1 MANSKPK
8 AWIVTVDMGYGHQ
21 RAAYPL
27 RHLAYHGIINAN
39 RYPFMPAKDKRIWQQ
54 QREFYEA
61 VSKFKNFPVIGELV
75 WKIFDYFQKIPKFY
89 PRRDLSDPTL
99 QLKGTI
105 NLIKNGW
112 GKHLIEKISTNKKIP
127 LITPFFIPAVM
138 AEMHGFPGEIY
149 CLLCDADVSRSWAAA
164 IEPKTSR
171 IKYLAPCQRVFDRL
185 KLYGVPEERIF
196 LTGFPLPQENL
207 GSSDFGT
214 AKLDLRHRLVN
225 LDPNR
230 KFISNFKDTLEATLN
245 MRSFPKTTNH
255 PLTISFAVGGAAA
268 QKDLGVKIIQ
278 GLKAHIKRKK
288 IRVFLI
294 AGVHRQVKQYFE
306 QKIVALGLKK
316 NLGQEIRILYEPDK
330 QMYIKKFNQ
339 WLRQTDI
346 LWTKPSELSFYCAL
360 GLPIIIAD
368 PIGSQEEFNQ
378 NFLVD
383 IGAGIVQDDIRY
395 VDEWLFDWLK
405 NGRLAEAAAKGFLE
419 APKMGVYNIEKVISK
434 HLAEM
439 KKIKTITT
447 Y

>member
-1 MANSKPK
+1 MAIKSPK
-8 AWIVTVDMGYGHQ
+8 AWVVTVDMGYGHQ

-27 RHLAYHGIINAN
+27 RKLAYKGIINAN
-39 RYPFMPAKDKRIWQQ
+39 HYPFMPSKDRNTWRS
-54 QREFYEA
+54 QREFYEKI
-61 VSKFKNFPVIGELV
+61 SKFKNFPLIGEIV
-75 WKIFDYFQKIPKFY
+75 WKIFDYFQRIPKFY

-99 QLKGTI
+99 QLRGSI
-105 NLIKNGW
+105 SLIKKGW
-112 GKHLIEKISTNKKIP
+112 GKHLIEKISTKKLP
-127 LITPFFIPAVM
+127 LITPFFLPAMM
-138 AEMHGFPGEIY
+138 AEIHGFPGDIY
-149 CLLCDADVSRSWAAA
+149 CLLCDADVSRSWASA

-171 IKYLAPCQRVFDRL
+171 IKFLAPCQRVFDRL

-207 GSSDFGT
+207 GSLDFGV
-214 AKLDLRHRLVN
+214 AKKDLRHRLVN
-225 LDPNR
+225 LDPER
-230 KFISNFKDTLEATLN
+230 KFISNFKETLEATLN

-255 PLTISFAVGGAAA
+255 PLTITFAVGGAAA
-268 QKDLGVKIIQ
+268 QKDLGVAIVR
-278 GLKAHIKRKK
+278 GLAKQIKRKK
-288 IRVFLI
+288 IRIFLI
-294 AGVHRQVKQYFE
+294 AGVHHQVKTFFE
-306 QKIVALGLKK
+306 QKIAALGLKK
-316 NLGQEIRILYEPDK
+316 HLDKEIKILYEPDK
-330 QMYIKKFNQ
+330 QNYIKKFNQ
-339 WLRQTDI
+339 WLHQTDI

-368 PIGSQEEFNQ
+368 PIGSQEEFNR

-395 VDEWLFDWLK
+395 VDEWLFDWIK

-434 HLAEM
+434 HLEEV